1 MKTKILAILLILVL
15 VTVFTVA
22 CDVGIEQPTNEPT
35 TTVDYEDEYVDE
47 PEETEQDEPEEV
59 PTDDVADND
68 NDNVDDT
75 AEPTVT
81 PDETTTSEETAQ
93 NNVQESV
100 EIVVNGAVLS
110 GVNAYPS
117 TAGASP
123 THVPAAQV
131 AWALGAEVT
140 GAGLDTA
147 IEGLNGTIFFMVGS
161 NEFDVNGETITLPH
175 STIQHN
181 NVTYVPIS
189 FFSEAFGG
197 SASVDG
203 NRINISG

>member
-1 MKTKILAILLILVL
+1 MKKLLAILLILVL

-22 CDVGIEQPTNEPT
+22 CDVGIELLTSEPT
-35 TTVDYEDEYVDE
+35 TAVDYENENVDE
-47 PEETEQDEPEEV
+47 PEETEQDEPEEQ
-59 PTDDVADND
+59 PTDDVTDNNNEND
-68 NDNVDDT
+68 NT
-75 AEPTVT
+75 EPTVT
-81 PDETTTSEETAQ
+81 LEETTAPEETAP
-93 NNVQESV
+93 NNANESV

-117 TAGASP
+117 TGGVSP

-131 AWALGAEVT
+131 AWALDAEVT

-161 NEFDVNGETITLPH
+161 NEFDVNGETITLSH
-175 STIQHN
+175 NTIQHN
-181 NVTYVPIS
+181 NVIYVPIS

-197 SASVDG
+197 SVSVDG
-203 NRINISG
+203 NRIYISG

>member
-1 MKTKILAILLILVL
+1 MKKTLAILLILVL

-22 CDVGIEQPTNEPT
+22 CDVGIELPTSEPT
-35 TTVDYEDEYVDE
+35 TNDYENGYVDE
-47 PEETEQDEPEEV
+47 PEETEQDEPEEQ
-59 PTDDVADND
+59 PIDDVADND
-68 NDNVDDT
+68 NVDDN

-81 PDETTTSEETAQ
+81 PEETTTPEETAP
-93 NNVQESV
+93 NNVNESI

-175 STIQHN
+175 NTIQHN
-181 NVTYVPIS
+181 NVIYVPIS

-197 SASVDG
+197 SVSVDG
-203 NRINISG
+203 NRIYING